1 MQEGLLTLLQG
12 SEYGVNEQG
21 VDAGGLLTLLQG
33 YEYGVNDQG
42 VDAVGV
48 TYIVTRV

>member
-1 MQEGLLTLLQG
+1 MQGE
-12 SEYGVNEQG
+12 S
-21 VDAGGLLTLLQG
+21 LTLLQG

-42 VDAVGV
+42 VNAGGV